1 MSGYIVRRA
10 LNAIP
15 VLVFVSI
22 LVFALTNVMSGDPVE
37 AISGGSEA
45 SLTPEAVEQLREEL
59 GLNDP
64 LPVQYLA
71 WLRAALTGDLGR
83 SILTNRP
90 VTEAI
95 LDRLPT
101 TLQLA
106 LVAWFIGVAISI
118 PLGILAGV
126 KRNTWVDHL
135 ATVVALGGV
144 AMPAFWMGL
153 MLILLFGV
161 WWQVLP
167 PSGFVSVFDNPV
179 EAAKYMVLPAVTLG
193 LHQTGSLTRQMRS
206 SMVEVLTQDYVRTA
220 RAKGLRERSV
230 IIVHAMRNAMLP
242 VLTVLGLQAG
252 ALVGGTVVIEQVFAI
267 PGMGRLALTSV
278 LSQDIPVIQGVV
290 LVAAIAVITTNLV
303 TDLLYGVLDPRI
315 RYGR

>member
-1 MSGYIVRRA
+1 MSRYIVRRV

-15 VLVFVSI
+15 VLLFVSI

-37 AISGGSEA
+37 AISGGSEG
-45 SLTPEAVEQLREEL
+45 SLSPQAIQQLREEL
-59 GLNDP
+59 GLNHS
-64 LPVQYLA
+64 LPVQYLN
-71 WLRAALTGDLGR
+71 WLKDAVRGDLGK
-83 SILTNRP
+83 SINTHRP

-95 LDRLPT
+95 KDRLPT

-106 LVAWFIGVAISI
+106 LVAWFIGVSISI
-118 PLGILAGV
+118 PLGIVAGV
-126 KRNTWVDHL
+126 KRNTWVDHV
-135 ATVVALGGV
+135 ATLIALGGV

-153 MLILLFGV
+153 MLILVFGV

-179 EAAKYMVLPAVTLG
+179 EAAKYLVLPAVTLG

-206 SMVEVLTQDYVRTA
+206 SMVEVLNQDFVRTA
-220 RAKGLRERSV
+220 RAKGLKEQRV

-290 LVAAIAVITTNLV
+290 LVVAVAVLAANLI
-303 TDLLYGVLDPRI
+303 TDLLYSVLDPRI
-315 RYGR
+315 RYGG